1 MNQKE
6 RQLFLSHLTYNYYG
20 GYMINKYKFLLY
32 LLTIL
37 TIFLIQI
44 VDAKTLPLKG
54 IIITV
59 DPGHGGIG

>member
-1 MNQKE
+1 
-6 RQLFLSHLTYNYYG
+6 
-20 GYMINKYKFLLY
+20 MINKYKFLLY